1 MNRPHPFVVIF
12 ALLTLSTL
20 RAGDGGGSDYNLLSR
35 PLSKIDALNLA
46 LLNNSTILKAQ
57 KDVEAAFG
65 VAIQVRAIVFPK
77 INHSANYRVRQDSLI
92 EANRNRELPSKTVKL
107 AGLGPIRLGEGAMPR
122 TLEIMPRTLELGGGT
137 TPRVNNQDWAAE
149 VRVVQSLYEGGRML
163 SALRSSKL
171 IRGQALL
178 TFESTVADTLLS
190 VSNAYDTVLSTEKQI
205 EVRTAAVTFLSA
217 YLKDTKIRNA
227 VGDLPEFDVVRQEVE
242 VANAV
247 AQKVQAVGDHRVAKQ
262 NLVQLLGYDLPITVS
277 DDIPLKLTTPLESRP
292 YPNSL
297 ATALA
302 NALVNR
308 AEIAA
313 LETEELLRNE
323 AIIVAKAGAKPSVQA
338 FAGYEVT
345 SRMETRAAGDQ
356 LHGGFAG
363 GQVSWPIFDG
373 FLTKGRVEEAIAL
386 RDKAGEARLE
396 TTRIVELQVR
406 TAWSN
411 LRTARAVLDAQTKN
425 VEKAVRGLEL
435 AQARYKEGAGTQ
447 IDVLNAQTA
456 LTEARG
462 SYVEGLRGYSV
473 ARTELLR
480 ATGADLLRFGKVAK

>member
-262 NLVQLLGYDLPITVS
+262 NLVQLLGYDLPI
-277 DDIPLKLTTPLESRP
+277 
-292 YPNSL
+292 
-297 ATALA
+297 
-302 NALVNR
+302 
-308 AEIAA
+308 
-313 LETEELLRNE
+313 
-323 AIIVAKAGAKPSVQA
+323 
-338 FAGYEVT
+338 
-345 SRMETRAAGDQ
+345 
-356 LHGGFAG
+356 
-363 GQVSWPIFDG
+363 
-373 FLTKGRVEEAIAL
+373 
-386 RDKAGEARLE
+386 
-396 TTRIVELQVR
+396 
-406 TAWSN
+406 
-411 LRTARAVLDAQTKN
+411 
-425 VEKAVRGLEL
+425 
-435 AQARYKEGAGTQ
+435 
-447 IDVLNAQTA
+447 
-456 LTEARG
+456 
-462 SYVEGLRGYSV
+462 
-473 ARTELLR
+473 
-480 ATGADLLRFGKVAK
+480 